1 MMRVTIAAA
10 ALLAAA
16 GTASAADPARGRDL
30 YAQCVACHSLDGENG
45 VGPTLRGMIGRRAGA
60 LAEFRYSPAMRR
72 ATLVWDAA
80 SLERFLEDPQAVVRG
95 NRMPFAGVEAAQDRA
110 DIAAYLAEAGK

>member
-1 MMRVTIAAA
+1 MRETIAAA

-16 GTASAADPARGRDL
+16 GSASAADLARGQEL
-30 YAQCVACHSLDGENG
+30 YAQCLACHSLDGENG
-45 VGPTLRGMIGRRAGA
+45 VGPTLRGVIGRRAGA
-60 LAEFRYSPAMRR
+60 VAEFRYSPAMRR

-80 SLERFLEDPQAVVRG
+80 SLERFLEDPQALVRG
-95 NRMPFAGVEAAQDRA
+95 NRMPFAGLEAAQDRA